1 MPKCFL
7 YLARQLKQFSC
18 WFVAIIAQ
26 MIIYVQGRER
36 GAPKTDMQ
44 GREKEAH
51 LKQRER
57 KRREAERVENM
68 CERNN

>member
-36 GAPKTDMQ
+36 GATKTEE
-44 GREKEAH
+44 EKET
-51 LKQRER
+51 
-57 KRREAERVENM
+57 
-68 CERNN
+68 